1 MVPFTRMTR
10 AQLTHPN
17 GILTRAHDRRHRR
30 RPQSSPDSPVL
41 RPAIHRVSLFVPGPR
56 SPRGAVPGVAYSL
69 PFVQHS
75 APETRAVA
83 HFTPD

>member
-1 MVPFTRMTR
+1 MT
-10 AQLTHPN
+10 ATPCAGLHHVAFV
-17 GILTRAHDRRHRR
+17 GLWF
-30 RPQSSPDSPVL
+30 L
-41 RPAIHRVSLFVPGPR
+41 LFLLFLWFLLFIPGPR

-83 HFTPD
+83 HVTPV